1 MTRNREMVRF
11 AVALTIVAVAG
22 WMSVHSNGV
31 QAHPTP
37 DKKHQHEKEK
47 AAEPA
52 VDLSSPVGTWR
63 TISDKDDMQRSL
75 VQIWE
80 HDGKLFGK
88 IIKIYPRPTD
98 PKELKCDLCEGSLKN
113 APTIGLRILWDLRK
127 DDDQWVDGL
136 ILDPEN
142 GKTYKCFIEL
152 QDGGKKLKVRG
163 FLGVSLIGRTQYW
176 HRVK

>member
-1 MTRNREMVRF
+1 MMMKKDALRI
-11 AVALTIVAVAG
+11 AVALAVAVSTG
-22 WMSVHSNGV
+22 WMSFHGSH
-31 QAHPTP
+31 AE
-37 DKKHQHEKEK
+37 DKPVPEKKGEEK
-47 AAEPA
+47 ARAAEPA

-63 TISDKDDMQRSL
+63 TISDKDDLQRSL

-80 HDGKLFGK
+80 HNGRLYGK
-88 IIKIYPRPTD
+88 ITKVYPRPTD
-98 PKELKCDLCEGSLKN
+98 PKELKCELCEGSLKD

-163 FLGVSLIGRTQYW
+163 FLGVSLLGRTQYW